1 MGLRARIEE
10 RVENRGPLLRV
21 VEGFIAIGMLTMW
34 AGLLHFHIMHKEA
47 VIPEGLPRN
56 RAVKALV
63 RMIPELDSMS
73 FWLAVIGASLSALFG
88 LVGLVAFRSD
98 QKSKYIGIY
107 ASFTIT
113 VSAWH
118 LFRIE
123 GKETLEK
130 YNKNPSVDL
139 WAPITSNVVMM
150 FMAMLLMHH
159 NLFSIRL
166 FDKLPPVSKL
176 VCKTCVIIGV
186 VASQIY
192 FSVLLLLNFKAGV
205 VLLATSPFLILIGY
219 LGGQLWE
226 YLHVRSHSADETE
239 TAEAEILIEHNMQY

>member
-1 MGLRARIEE
+1 MGIRERIEK
-10 RVENRGPLLRV
+10 RVDNRGPLLLI

-34 AGLLHFHIMHKEA
+34 AGLLHFHIIHKEA
-47 VIPEGLPRN
+47 VIPNELPRN

-73 FWLAVIGASLSALFG
+73 FWLAVIGASLAALFG
-88 LVGLVAFRSD
+88 LLGLVAFRSD

-123 GKETLEK
+123 GKETVEK
-130 YNKNPSVDL
+130 FKKNSSVDL

-159 NLFSIRL
+159 NLFRIRL
-166 FDKLPPVSKL
+166 FDKLPSVPRL

-186 VASQIY
+186 VAAQIY
-192 FSVLLLLNFKAGV
+192 FSVLQLLNFKAGV
-205 VLLATSPFLILIGY
+205 VLLTTSPFLILMGF

-226 YLHVRSHSADETE
+226 YLHVRSHTLDENE
-239 TAEAEILIEHNMQY
+239 TAEAEILIEHK

>member
-1 MGLRARIEE
+1 MSLRERIEE
-10 RVENRGPLLRV
+10 RLNNRGLLLRV
-21 VEGFIAIGMLTMW
+21 VEGFIAIGMLSMW
-34 AGLLHFHIMHKEA
+34 AGLLHYHIMHKEA
-47 VIPEGLPRN
+47 VIPDELPTRN
-56 RAVKALV
+56 RAVKALA
-63 RMIPELDSMS
+63 RMISKLDPMS
-73 FWLAVIGASLSALFG
+73 FWLSVIGASLTALFG
-88 LVGLVAFRSD
+88 LVGLVALKSD

-113 VSAWH
+113 MSAWH

-130 YNKNPSVDL
+130 FKKNPSVDL
-139 WAPITSNVVMM
+139 WAPITSNLVMM

-159 NLFSIRL
+159 NLLRIRL

-186 VASQIY
+186 VAAQIY

-226 YLHVRSHSADETE
+226 YLHVRSHIADETE
-239 TAEAEILIEHNMQY
+239 TAEAEILIEHK